1 MTDNNRSPLEL
12 DEIFATQTLKRE
24 RAEEKLKERL
34 MKVTPKLFAEFLSA
48 KGAAQHC
55 LSCGSPALSVPESG
69 SLGSVDLPENASEL
83 SPEEL
88 VKSIN
93 SLVTRYV
100 TYRYVD
106 PTAYPRPSNC
116 EYRVSCINCG
126 HVSFY
131 RVYPVLKWIENS
143 DNEADYE

>member
-1 MTDNNRSPLEL
+1 MVNDNKYPLEL
-12 DEIFATQTLKRE
+12 DEIFATQKIKKE
-24 RAEEKLKERL
+24 HAEEKLKERL
-34 MKVTPKLFAEFLSA
+34 MQVTPKLFAEFLSL

-55 LSCGSPALSVPESG
+55 LSCGSSELSVPESG
-69 SLGSVDLPENASEL
+69 SFGAADLPENANEL

-88 VKSIN
+88 IKYINIMVK
-93 SLVTRYV
+93 RYV

-116 EYRVSCINCG
+116 EYRVSCMNCG
-126 HVSFY
+126 HISFY

-143 DNEADYE
+143 DREADDE